1 MFDDYPR
8 MLKKLRLKVTPKR
21 LAILDFLARSG
32 TYVSPEEVRGK
43 LRENFGRIGLPTV
56 YRNLDELASGGVISK
71 IIHPN
76 RQLYYYF
83 CPNTSHH
90 HHFICVSCRE
100 VRDLQICAL
109 NGIEEEINRQ
119 IGGRVVSHIL
129 QVNGLCGSC
138 CRKENP
144 PGDQYPQGENF

>member
-1 MFDDYPR
+1 MPNDYPQ
-8 MLKKLRLKVTPKR
+8 MLKRLRLKVTPKR
-21 LAILDFLARSG
+21 LAILDFLARTG
-32 TYVSPEEVRGK
+32 TYVSPEEVRNN
-43 LRENFGRIGLPTV
+43 LQDHLGRIGLPTV

-83 CPNTSHH
+83 CPNQNHH
-90 HHFICVSCRE
+90 HHFICVSCHE

-109 NGIEEEINRQ
+109 NGMEEEVNRQ

-138 CRKENP
+138 SKKEKNPDNLMTELQCR
-144 PGDQYPQGENF
+144 